1 MKKAIFSDTWL
12 KFVLE
17 LWLGRQSCLLKFEFQ
32 VNLKRT
38 LKIVYCVK
46 EIL

>member
-17 LWLGRQSCLLKFEFQ
+17 LWLGRQLCLKFEFQ